1 MATLLPA
8 SLPPSLKIDGS
19 QAKTNHFEKNLY
31 ILPNMVQDV
40 LSNISKAQLQA
51 LTSFPLMVQDAMS
64 NDFKAQLKAIY
75 DGIEKKEMMLSRN
88 HEVIHSGV
96 VPRFVEFMKQ
106 SHRPA
111 LQFEAAWALTN
122 IASGTPDHVKA
133 VIETGAVPVFVDLLS
148 SANTKDDVREQVV
161 WALGNIAG
169 ENPQCRNL
177 VLQAQALQP
186 LLTQLHSKAKLSM
199 LRIGTWALSNLCRG
213 KPPPLFEWVSP
224 ALVTLNQ
231 LISQLDDEVL
241 TDACWALSYLSDGPN
256 EQIAAVIESGVTK
269 RLVELLMH
277 PSPAVQTPALHT
289 LGNLVTAGDDLLTQI
304 VIDCG
309 ALPCLLSLLSH
320 KKKSIRKEACWAISN
335 ITAGNKNQIQ
345 QIIDA
350 NIIPPVIH
358 LLSHAEFDVKKEAA
372 WAISNATANGMPKQ
386 IEYLVSR
393 GCIPPLC
400 ALLTVAADPKT
411 VGEAFQSL
419 ENILKV
425 GEAAMRDK
433 GLPENKMA
441 QRVKNAGGLEKIG
454 ALQQH
459 KDVTIHNKALNMLE
473 RLSINYAFRQS

>member
-1 MATLLPA
+1 
-8 SLPPSLKIDGS
+8 
-19 QAKTNHFEKNLY
+19 
-31 ILPNMVQDV
+31 
-40 LSNISKAQLQA
+40 
-51 LTSFPLMVQDAMS
+51 
-64 NDFKAQLKAIY
+64 
-75 DGIEKKEMMLSRN
+75 MLSRN

-96 VPRFVEFMKQ
+96 VPCFVEFMKQ

-122 IASGTPDHVKA
+122 IASGNHVKA

-277 PSPAVQTPALHT
+277 SSAAVQTPALHT

-358 LLSHAEFDVKKEAA
+358 LLSHAEFDVKKEAHGQSPTQRQMA
-372 WAISNATANGMPKQ
+372 CLNKLSTWCR
-386 IEYLVSR
+386 V
-393 GCIPPLC
+393 
-400 ALLTVAADPKT
+400 VAFLHS
-411 VGEAFQSL
+411 VHF
-419 ENILKV
+419 
-425 GEAAMRDK
+425 
-433 GLPENKMA
+433 
-441 QRVKNAGGLEKIG
+441 
-454 ALQQH
+454 
-459 KDVTIHNKALNMLE
+459 
-473 RLSINYAFRQS
+473 